1 MTPPRPIATAF
12 AIVAA
17 RVFAT
22 GLAASL
28 LAAPAASR
36 LPPVGD
42 SFIAG
47 RDANGEPCMATRGW
61 NDPAAAG
68 PFDRA
73 YAITCRGVAANRR
86 QGSAYAF
93 PAAPPAAD
101 PALCSAPV
109 QQTMTGIGVVE
120 TRNCFD
126 RALGAPVVTVRFR
139 LGSRH
144 FAGSAVATALGP
156 LEGALRVLASR
167 AAPPVSRDVTI
178 AASLDAAK
186 IAATPV
192 VAAETGDTGR
202 SDRLDAAAALQAGI
216 TLNYRGLY
224 IEASRLLNDAISR
237 LPASTPALTRA
248 ELSLEAG
255 LSDSNISQ
263 FDAADAHFSRA
274 ETLLKGASDI
284 DRAAFLQSKSATYRG
299 LDLINRRD
307 WPAAIAALSDTAQAQ
322 QPLTDPAVLGALN
335 QPVATGAAASL
346 SAADSKQ
353 LQRLLVEAQR
363 NWARSVAHLALGDT
377 GRSRAALQETLPYVA
392 QLQRNVSPDAVAA
405 LKSRIQRQF
414 GRIAARDGRIG
425 DAVDHFDCAVAALQ
439 GSRPP
444 AGKTCLL
451 DSGATI
457 RAADTGIAA
466 GPLLAETQ
474 LERASLLA
482 RAPGIADEVVLRDYD
497 QAVDSLIRSG
507 AAGGIIQ
514 PSLEAYLDLLSRLHA
529 KAPSADLEQR
539 FFRAV
544 QAVGEP
550 AIARQV
556 AQLQTIVTASGNL
569 GAKARDRSE
578 IERQIIRLRY
588 EISAA
593 DPANAVLRSALD
605 AERAKAE
612 TALLA
617 ANAALAADPRF
628 RAVDDQPA
636 SVDDLKAALRPQ
648 EYFLKVTRLRSRAYA
663 MVIGGE
669 RSYIYALGVPAADV
683 DRIARRVRA
692 SIRNDS
698 GRLPFFDVAASYAL
712 FRLIAG
718 PAAATLAKAKAIVV
732 DPSGPLENLPAGV
745 LVTSLD
751 SVKRYAA
758 TRVSRPND
766 YSAVAF
772 LGAAAELSNAL
783 SPRSFLITRKLPAS
797 TAPQPFIGFGE
808 NAPARLSQVPASA
821 RVSFGTGCDIGYA
834 ELAEVMNAN
843 KPVSAHELTV
853 AATALGYPGAPEVT
867 RGDFSDVAM
876 MRASASGAYRQFQIL
891 HFATHGVPETQA
903 GQCTRIPPSLVT
915 TLAPPGAAGSAQSDG
930 LLSLPEVAALDL
942 DANLVVLSACETAS
956 GVSGVGGRLAGQDES
971 AATLDGLVRAFIT
984 ANARAVIATYWQ
996 VPASPQTEA
1005 MIGEFYRAGR
1015 TATIGAALRDAQ
1027 RGVIAQP
1034 AISHPYFWGAY
1045 FLVGD
1050 GSKSMLSGTAPP
1062 AQTAP

>member
-1 MTPPRPIATAF
+1 MTLARLLIATIA
-12 AIVAA
+12 AALLPSAAAA
-17 RVFAT
+17 R
-22 GLAASL
+22 
-28 LAAPAASR
+28 
-36 LPPVGD
+36 LPQVGD

-47 RDANGEPCMATRGW
+47 RDANGEPCNATRSW
-61 NDPAAAG
+61 NDPAAKG

-73 YAITCRGVAANRR
+73 YALTCRGVAASRR
-86 QGSAYAF
+86 QGTAYAL
-93 PAAPPAAD
+93 PTAPPAAD
-101 PALCSAPV
+101 PALCGAPLR
-109 QQTMTGIGVVE
+109 QSMTGIGPVE
-120 TRNCFD
+120 TRACFD
-126 RALGAPVVTVRFR
+126 KALGAPVVTVAFR
-139 LGSRH
+139 LGGRH

-156 LEGALRVLASR
+156 LEGALRVLARR
-167 AAPPVSRDVTI
+167 AAPPASRDATI
-178 AASLDAAK
+178 TASLDAAK
-186 IAATPV
+186 IPAAPAVT
-192 VAAETGDTGR
+192 ASESDAGR

-216 TLNYRGLY
+216 ALNYRGLY

-237 LPASTPALTRA
+237 LPAGTPALTRA
-248 ELSLEAG
+248 ELALEAG

-263 FDAADAHFSRA
+263 FDAADDHFSRA
-274 ETLLKGASDI
+274 AALIKGATDL

-307 WPAAIAALSDTAQAQ
+307 WPAAVAALSDTAQVQ
-322 QPLTDPAVLGALN
+322 QPLTDPAVLSALN
-335 QPVATGAAASL
+335 QPVRSGAAASL
-346 SAADSKQ
+346 SSADSKQ

-363 NWARSVAHLALGDT
+363 NWALSVAYLAIGDT
-377 GRSRAALQETLPYVA
+377 VRSRAALQETLPYVA

-414 GRIAARDGRIG
+414 GRIAARDGRFA
-425 DAVDHFDCAVAALQ
+425 DAVDQFDCAVATLQ
-439 GSRPP
+439 ASRPP

-451 DSGATI
+451 DAGT
-457 RAADTGIAA
+457 AARTAETGTTA

-474 LERASLLA
+474 LERASLLT
-482 RAPGIADEVVLRDYD
+482 RAPGIDDATVLREYD
-497 QAVDSLIRSG
+497 LAVDSLIRSG

-514 PSLEAYLDLLSRLHA
+514 PSMEAYLDLLSRLHA
-529 KAPSADLEQR
+529 KTPTAELEQR
-539 FFRAV
+539 FFRAI

-556 AQLQTIVTASGNL
+556 AQLQTIVTSTGNL
-569 GAKARDRSE
+569 GAKARDRAE

-593 DPANAVLRSALD
+593 DPANTALRTALET
-605 AERAKAE
+605 ERGKAE
-612 TALLA
+612 TALIA

-636 SVDDLKAALRPQ
+636 SVEDLKAALRPQ
-648 EYFLKVTRLRSRAYA
+648 EYYLKVTRLRSRAYA

-669 RSYIYALGVPAADV
+669 RSFIYGLDAPAADV

-692 SIRNDS
+692 SIRNDT

-718 PAAATLAKAKAIVV
+718 PADQALATAKAIVV

-745 LVTSLD
+745 LVTTLD
-751 SVKRYAA
+751 SVKRYGASRLA
-758 TRVSRPND
+758 RPND

-783 SPRSFLITRKLPAS
+783 SPRSFLITRKLPES
-797 TAPQPFIGFGE
+797 TAPRPFIGFGE
-808 NAPARLSQVPASA
+808 NAPARLTQVPADA
-821 RVSFGTGCDIGYA
+821 RVSFGTGCDIGYS

-843 KPVSAHELTV
+843 KPVSAHELKV
-853 AATALGYPGAPEVT
+853 AATALGYPDAPEIT
-867 RGDFSDVAM
+867 RNDFSDVAM
-876 MRASASGAYRQFQIL
+876 MRSSAAGEYRAFQIL

-915 TLAPPGAAGSAQSDG
+915 TLAPPGEPGAPQSDG

-956 GVSGVGGRLAGQDES
+956 GVSGVGGRLSGQDES

-996 VPASPQTEA
+996 VPASAQTEA
-1005 MIGEFYRAGR
+1005 MIGDFYRAGR
-1015 TATIGAALRDAQ
+1015 TETIGAALRDAQ
-1027 RGVIAQP
+1027 RAVIAQP
-1034 AISHPYFWGAY
+1034 GVSHPYFWGAY

-1050 GSKSMLSGTAPP
+1050 GSKTMLSARPVASPAP
-1062 AQTAP
+1062 